1 MSKNVKVL
9 TIRLPEAEMLR
20 LEAYC
25 ENSGRTKTD
34 VIREQIRKISRFT
47 KIDRLS
53 RPIPDEYSVV
63 L

>member
-34 VIREQIRKISRFT
+34 VIREQIRNLKVEDKSLHS
-47 KIDRLS
+47 DRS
-53 RPIPDEYSVV
+53 P
-63 L
+63 